1 MTALTSLF
9 TGKKVDPRFA
19 MTGEV
24 SLRGYVMP
32 IGGLPE
38 KLMAAVRAG
47 VKTVFIPEKNVQ
59 DLEDVAEEVKAE
71 LNIVPVK
78 KIKDVLTAVGL
89 IES

>member
-1 MTALTSLF
+1 M
-9 TGKKVDPRFA
+9 
-19 MTGEV
+19 
-24 SLRGYVMP
+24 
-32 IGGLPE
+32 
-38 KLMAAVRAG
+38 RAG